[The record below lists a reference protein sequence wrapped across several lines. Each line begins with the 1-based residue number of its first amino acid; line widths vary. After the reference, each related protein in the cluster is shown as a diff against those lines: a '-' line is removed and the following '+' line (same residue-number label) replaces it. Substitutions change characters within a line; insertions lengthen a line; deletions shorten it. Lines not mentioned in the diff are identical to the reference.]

1 MGIKLGNWLGKEK
14 IVCVF
19 EVKNEKFIIM
29 YIEMWE
35 DFLDFVKRVK
45 FKYNFSNV
53 DIERV
58 LKLNG

>member
-35 DFLDFVKRVK
+35 DFLDFVKE
-45 FKYNFSNV
+45 S
-53 DIERV
+53 
-58 LKLNG
+58 